1 MNLITPT
8 DLQTSLKLQGITIED
23 SDELEKL
30 IDLKT
35 NELIS
40 ITGIPIK
47 PVSRKQINPH
57 FKGKLLELDYYPV
70 LKIHSF
76 KINGEYLKKGEDY
89 IIDENPGIIYLNKPH
104 KGLLVVEYIQQL
116 PTEEILFK
124 INPLISDMILYTY
137 KNIDSQVEGVIS
149 SIHEADQSVSYDTSN
164 SLGNRIYNR
173 IESLKKSYK
182 TASVRWL

>member
-8 DLQTSLKLQGITIED
+8 DLQTSLKLQGTIIDD
-23 SDELEKL
+23 SNELEQL
-30 IDLKT
+30 IELKT

-40 ITGIPIK
+40 ITGIPIN
-47 PVSRKQINPH
+47 PRSRKQINPN

-70 LKIHSF
+70 LEIHSF
-76 KINGEYLKKGEDY
+76 KIDGKCLKKGEDY

-104 KGLLVVEYIQQL
+104 KGLLVVEYIQQI
-116 PTEEILFK
+116 PTEDILSK
-124 INPLISDMILYTY
+124 INPLISDMVLYTY
-137 KNIDSQVEGVIS
+137 KNMDASVEGVIS